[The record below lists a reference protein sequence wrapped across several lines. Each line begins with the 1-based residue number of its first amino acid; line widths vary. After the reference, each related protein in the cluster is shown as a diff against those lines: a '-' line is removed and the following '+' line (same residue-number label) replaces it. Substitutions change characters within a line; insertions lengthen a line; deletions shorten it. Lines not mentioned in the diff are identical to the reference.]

1 MLTGCIFWQVDYAAS
16 CNANLKRYSSFD
28 VHMYVCILL
37 YKLYVP
43 YIFFLYFEN
52 TWFVSF
58 NISYYSFSF
67 KRLVLTFCVH
77 VQSTSTL
84 YYWLSS
90 LTFLISQS
98 ITYISIQKLCI
109 FNMHNLMSTKLSTH
123 DDIYVIM

>member
-43 YIFFLYFEN
+43 YIFFLYFED

-67 KRLVLTFCVH
+67 KRLLLTFVFMYRAL
-77 VQSTSTL
+77 QL
-84 YYWLSS
+84 YIIDYLLS
-90 LTFLISQS
+90 LFL
-98 ITYISIQKLCI
+98 
-109 FNMHNLMSTKLSTH
+109 
-123 DDIYVIM
+123 